1 MNTGLTRELV
11 EWLAQTKDDPD
22 WMRQLRL
29 RSLEIYNNLP
39 LPSWGPDLSA
49 LDLDQIETYVR
60 PAQPVKDDWSAVPTE
75 IRDTFSRLGIP
86 QAEEKFLAGVG
97 AQLDS
102 EMVYHSLQEM
112 AAEQGVYYADLESAL
127 HSDYEPMI
135 HEHFATLIK
144 PQDHKFAA
152 LHTAVWSGG
161 SFVYIPPGVSLT
173 LPLQAYFRLNAKG
186 AGQFEHTL
194 IIVDQGASLHFI
206 EGCSAPRY
214 NRLSLHAGGVEL
226 FVRPRGYLRYT
237 TIENWSRNMYNL
249 NTKRALVDDDGV
261 IEWVSGSFGSCTT
274 CLYPESVL
282 AGDDAKSSY
291 SGVTFAG
298 SGQYLDTG
306 FKVQH
311 LGQRTRSSVQAKSIA
326 KGGGTSVFRSSI
338 WVGEKAAATKT
349 SLACH
354 SLILDDDSRSDT
366 IPAMVINHP
375 DTDLGHEATVGR
387 VSDEQLAYLRS
398 RGLPEAEALQLL
410 VAGFVSDFS
419 QELPLEYALEMNN
432 LVNLELSANM
442 PKDNHESK

>member
-1 MNTGLTRELV
+1 MTKGLARELV
-11 EWLAQTKDDPD
+11 MEISRIKDDPE

-29 RSLEIYNNLP
+29 QSLDIYNSTP
-39 LPSWGPDLSA
+39 LPTWGPDLSG
-49 LDLDQIETYVR
+49 LDLSQIETFVW
-60 PAQPVKDDWSAVPTE
+60 PKNKIHDDWSQVPPE

-102 EMVYHSLQEM
+102 EMVYHRLQEM

-127 HSDYEPMI
+127 HSDYESMI
-135 HEHFATLIK
+135 REHFATLIK
-144 PQDHKFAA
+144 PTDHKFAA

-161 SFVYIPPGVSLT
+161 SFVYLPPGVSLT

-214 NRLSLHAGGVEL
+214 NQVSLHAGSVEL

-249 NTKRALVDDDGV
+249 NTKRAYVDDEGV

-274 CLYPESVL
+274 CLYPESIL
-282 AGDDAKSSY
+282 AGDKAKSSY

-298 SGQYLDTG
+298 TGQCLDTG

-311 LGQRTRSSVQAKSIA
+311 LGRNTSSHVQAKSIA
-326 KGGGTSVFRSSI
+326 KGGGVSVFRSSI
-338 WVGEKAAATKT
+338 WVGDQAANTKT

-354 SLILDDDSRSDT
+354 SLILDAHSRSDT
-366 IPAMVINHP
+366 IPAMVVNHP
-375 DTDLGHEATVGR
+375 ETDLGHEASVGR
-387 VSDEQLAYLRS
+387 VSDEQLHYLQA
-398 RGLPEAEALQLL
+398 RGLTQQQALQLL
-410 VAGFVSDFS
+410 VSGFVSDFTN
-419 QELPLEYALEMNN
+419 QLPLEYALEMNN
-432 LVNLELSANM
+432 LLNLELS
-442 PKDNHESK
+442 PTSKEGQI